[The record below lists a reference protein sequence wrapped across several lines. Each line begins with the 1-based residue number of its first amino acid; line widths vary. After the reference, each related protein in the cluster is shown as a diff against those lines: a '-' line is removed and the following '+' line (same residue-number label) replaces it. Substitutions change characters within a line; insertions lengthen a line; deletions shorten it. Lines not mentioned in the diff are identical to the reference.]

1 MHTYP
6 KYLVFSD
13 FDRQPSCTA
22 MFFQSEVEI
31 EAGKN
36 FYPVSDVFKPYF
48 STERDIQRFGAA
60 LYLGFLHDVI
70 TVEHNIV
77 IPAIRDLHFLQIKIP
92 PKPLEELYKLV
103 TDEGHH
109 AAQAM
114 ALLNAMQDK
123 FDLVPYE
130 KGCEIP
136 LFLRKLYA
144 QMQGLSTDMDRA
156 IFNLC
161 VGVESEARMPKE
173 LGPFTNADLINSAV
187 VAFSKTHQED
197 ETIHASQFRALAKWT
212 WSQFDD
218 AQRETAA
225 KIYAEI
231 TIAKR
236 YPDIEKIG
244 FHFSQATGISREE
257 SRKILSEIYTED
269 ALVEQMKTA
278 AKPSIVLLR
287 NIGVLEY
294 ASARD
299 VLTHA
304 GIELDS

>member
-1 MHTYP
+1 MSAYP

-13 FDRQPSCTA
+13 FNRQPSCTA
-22 MFFQSEVEI
+22 MFFQAEVEI
-31 EAGKN
+31 ESGKN

-70 TVEHNIV
+70 SVEHSIV

-123 FDLVPYE
+123 FDLAAYE
-130 KGCEIP
+130 KGCEVP

-144 QMQGLSTDMDRA
+144 HMQELSTDMDRA

-173 LGPFTNADLINSAV
+173 LGPFTNADTINSAV
-187 VAFSKTHQED
+187 VEFSRTHQDD
-197 ETIHASQFRALAKWT
+197 ESIHASQFRALAKWS
-212 WSQFDD
+212 WSQFND

-225 KIYAEI
+225 RVYAEA
-231 TIAKR
+231 TVAKR
-236 YPDIEKIG
+236 YPDIEKLG
-244 FHFSQATGISREE
+244 FHFSQASGIGREE
-257 SRKILSEIYTED
+257 SRKILSDIYPED
-269 ALVEQMKTA
+269 ALVEQMKVA

-294 ASARD
+294 PSARD
-299 VLTHA
+299 VLTRA
-304 GIELDS
+304 GIDLNS